1 MSRRPESDA
10 KTKWDDDKSPK
21 SPTTDAIVST
31 DEKKKREKR
40 LELRNQG

>member
-1 MSRRPESDA
+1 MMTSRQE
-10 KTKWDDDKSPK
+10 

-40 LELRNQG
+40 LELKNQG